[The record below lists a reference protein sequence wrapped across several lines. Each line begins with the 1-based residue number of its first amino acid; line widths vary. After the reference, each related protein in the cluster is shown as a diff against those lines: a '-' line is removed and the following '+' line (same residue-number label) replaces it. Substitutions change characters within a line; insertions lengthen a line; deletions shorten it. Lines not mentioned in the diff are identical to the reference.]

1 MCKTKITWS
10 SLNPYV
16 FSDIK
21 ENPCGWAMNL
31 GDKFQNFQTFIIAL
45 LIDDDEGWITFDSS
59 HQLDH
64 MRRRWTV
71 KLIAGMENKL

>member
-1 MCKTKITWS
+1 
-10 SLNPYV
+10 
-16 FSDIK
+16 
-21 ENPCGWAMNL
+21 MNL

-64 MRRRWTV
+64 MRRRWTM
-71 KLIAGMENKL
+71 KLTAGMESKL